1 MKLYSFS
8 GSCALGANIVLE
20 WIGQPYELQLL
31 QKNDLASPAIRALNP
46 NGQVPILVDDGWALN
61 ENAAILNYL
70 ADKFPAAKL
79 GGEPTPR
86 GRAEVNRWLAMINS
100 DVHPAFKPLFGATSY
115 LGDEA
120 MIEKSKDAARQQLR
134 LIETARSAPH
144 ATGRHPGDH
153 VDRKRLD
160 ERGHRHHQPP
170 QRATGIAVLES
181 SDQFTTRVLVRE
193 QRHAEVDTGRRCE
206 RRCALELGGAACA
219 RRRAGATTERTG
231 PRQQHRSIRTQRV

>member
-31 QKNDLASPAIRALNP
+31 QKDELASPAIRALNP

-61 ENAAILNYL
+61 ENAAVLNYL

-86 GRAEVNRWLAMINS
+86 GRAEVNRWLAMVNS
-100 DVHPAFKPLFGATSY
+100 DVHPAFKPLFGTTSY

-134 LIETARSAPH
+134 TWFE
-144 ATGRHPGDH
+144 
-153 VDRKRLD
+153 RLD
-160 ERGHRHHQPP
+160 KHLEGRDWLAGERSIADPYLFVTLRWTHAVKVDLDGLANLKAFERRMRADPGV
-170 QRATGIAVLES
+170 QRALKMQKL
-181 SDQFTTRVLVRE
+181 DQA
-193 QRHAEVDTGRRCE
+193 QG
-206 RRCALELGGAACA
+206 
-219 RRRAGATTERTG
+219 
-231 PRQQHRSIRTQRV
+231 

>member
-134 LIETARSAPH
+134 TWFERLDKHLEGRDWLAGERSIADPYLFVTLRWTHAVNVDLGSLANLQAFERRMRADPGVQRALKMQKLDQPH
-144 ATGRHPGDH
+144 A
-153 VDRKRLD
+153 
-160 ERGHRHHQPP
+160 
-170 QRATGIAVLES
+170 
-181 SDQFTTRVLVRE
+181 
-193 QRHAEVDTGRRCE
+193 
-206 RRCALELGGAACA
+206 
-219 RRRAGATTERTG
+219 
-231 PRQQHRSIRTQRV
+231 

>member
-134 LIETARSAPH
+134 TWFERLDKHLEGRDWLAGERSIADPYLFVTLRWTHAVNVDLGSLVNLQAFERRMRADPGVQRALKMQKLDQPH
-144 ATGRHPGDH
+144 A
-153 VDRKRLD
+153 
-160 ERGHRHHQPP
+160 
-170 QRATGIAVLES
+170 
-181 SDQFTTRVLVRE
+181 
-193 QRHAEVDTGRRCE
+193 
-206 RRCALELGGAACA
+206 
-219 RRRAGATTERTG
+219 
-231 PRQQHRSIRTQRV
+231 

>member
-46 NGQVPILVDDGWALN
+46 NGQVPILDDDGWALN

-134 LIETARSAPH
+134 TWFE
-144 ATGRHPGDH
+144 
-153 VDRKRLD
+153 RLD
-160 ERGHRHHQPP
+160 KHLEGRDWLAGERSIADPYLFVTLRWTHAVNVDLGSLANLQAFERRMRADPGV
-170 QRATGIAVLES
+170 QRALKMQKL
-181 SDQFTTRVLVRE
+181 DQT
-193 QRHAEVDTGRRCE
+193 HA
-206 RRCALELGGAACA
+206 
-219 RRRAGATTERTG
+219 
-231 PRQQHRSIRTQRV
+231 

>member
-31 QKNDLASPAIRALNP
+31 QKDDLASPATRALNP
-46 NGQVPILVDDGWALN
+46 NGQVPILVEDGWVLY

-70 ADKFPAAKL
+70 ADKFPDAKL

-86 GRAEVNRWLAMINS
+86 GRAEVNRWLAMVNS
-100 DVHPAFKPLFGATSY
+100 DVHPAFKPLFGTTSY

-134 LIETARSAPH
+134 TWFE
-144 ATGRHPGDH
+144 
-153 VDRKRLD
+153 RLD
-160 ERGHRHHQPP
+160 KHLEGRDWLADQRSIADPYLFVTLRWTHAVNVDLAGLDNLKAFERRMRADPGV
-170 QRATGIAVLES
+170 QRALKMQTL
-181 SDQFTTRVLVRE
+181 DQA
-193 QRHAEVDTGRRCE
+193 QG
-206 RRCALELGGAACA
+206 
-219 RRRAGATTERTG
+219 
-231 PRQQHRSIRTQRV
+231 